1 MQNSSEQLGRAIEA
15 LSEQDGRVREQM
27 DTLRRTMERGQ
38 EGALG
43 KMRDV
48 LVVAKDKL
56 AEQDAL
62 LKQLTSD
69 PLTHAVVLSAPNGN
83 SNPRPEDFKRG
94 LRVKIKKTSEFFR
107 DNPNV
112 PGTVMGPSHRTG
124 WVHVTFDNGDDDHY
138 YRTGARDNYG
148 DRQDC
153 DLEVIQGASSL
164 VVLTEG
170 KQLEVQYP
178 DGKKVEAGDIV
189 KLSMKTKQ
197 IVDVVQNPIVVGETC
212 LVKRIISVKHGIVEV
227 DHNGTSR
234 VVASGKFKGSIEEG
248 DRVLLDSSYS
258 IVLINHR
265 KPAPRFTF
273 TETTNVTWDDIGGLA
288 EAKQSMIEAIEF
300 PIIHAEQ
307 YGFYGKKPI
316 KGAMLYGPPGCG
328 KTMLAKATA
337 TSLSK
342 LHKGASAKTGFI
354 YVKGPEILDKFVGVA
369 EANVRGLFQQARKH
383 KQEHGY
389 PALIFIDEAD
399 AILGIRGSGISSDI
413 ERTVVPMFL
422 AEMDGLD
429 DSGAIVL
436 LSTNRPDTLDPAI
449 VRDGRIDRKIK
460 VTRPDAESVV
470 DVFKL
475 HLRGVPFHNGYS
487 TEDVAVAGRNALF
500 AEEKKLF
507 EIHVVNGHERVL
519 PLKLGHICNGA
530 MVAGIVDQAT
540 SIALHRDI
548 KKGGKPG
555 GVTLQDMAQA
565 VDRVYEQN
573 LDIDHKDA
581 IAEMVQDFRDD
592 VRRVTKVCRQ
602 GNTAQGV
609 RQ

>member
-1 MQNSSEQLGRAIEA
+1 
-15 LSEQDGRVREQM
+15 
-27 DTLRRTMERGQ
+27 
-38 EGALG
+38 
-43 KMRDV
+43 
-48 LVVAKDKL
+48 
-56 AEQDAL
+56 
-62 LKQLTSD
+62 
-69 PLTHAVVLSAPNGN
+69 
-83 SNPRPEDFKRG
+83 
-94 LRVKIKKTSEFFR
+94 
-107 DNPNV
+107 
-112 PGTVMGPSHRTG
+112 
-124 WVHVTFDNGDDDHY
+124 
-138 YRTGARDNYG
+138 
-148 DRQDC
+148 
-153 DLEVIQGASSL
+153 
-164 VVLTEG
+164 
-170 KQLEVQYP
+170 
-178 DGKKVEAGDIV
+178 
-189 KLSMKTKQ
+189 
-197 IVDVVQNPIVVGETC
+197 VQNPIVVGETC

>member
-1 MQNSSEQLGRAIEA
+1 MQNSSEQLGHAIEE
-15 LSEQDGRVREQM
+15 LTKQDFRVDEELARVRR
-27 DTLRRTMERGQ
+27 TLERGQ
-38 EGALG
+38 EGNLA

-48 LVVAKDKL
+48 LVAVKGKL
-56 AEQDAL
+56 AEQDDL

-69 PLTHAVVLSAPNGN
+69 PLMHAVVLSVPNGN
-83 SNPRPEDFKRG
+83 INPRPEDFKRG
-94 LRVKIKKTSEFFR
+94 ARVKLKKGHRFYHEH
-107 DNPNV
+107 PEKK
-112 PGTVMGPSHRTG
+112 GTINGQRRHDGWMG
-124 WVHVTFDNGDDDHY
+124 VTFDDGNDDHCY
-138 YRTGARDNYG
+138 PIGLYSDECALELLDNS
-148 DRQDC
+148 
-153 DLEVIQGASSL
+153 SSL

-178 DGKKVEAGDIV
+178 EGKKVQAGDIV

-197 IVDVVQNPIVVGETC
+197 IVDIVQNPILVGETC
-212 LVKRIISVKHGIVEV
+212 LVRRIISVKHGIVEV

-265 KPAPRFTF
+265 KTAPRFTF

-460 VTRPDAESVV
+460 VSRPDAESVV

-475 HLRGVPFHNGYS
+475 HLRGVPLHNGYS
-487 TEDVAVAGRNALF
+487 VEDVAVAGRNALF

-548 KKGGKPG
+548 KKGGRPG
-555 GVTLQDMAQA
+555 GVTLEDMAQA

-581 IAEMVQDFRDD
+581 IAEMVQEFRGD
-592 VRRVTKVCRQ
+592 VRQVTRVCRQ